1 MALPQTKIAPL
12 AFNVP
17 IVYKET
23 GYPTPYFQ
31 QMLVQWF
38 TEKKVNDTATDVAA
52 TTALWGGIT
61 GTLSLQV
68 DLQTALDA
76 KADETITVTGA
87 SGITGGGD
95 LTSNRVL
102 SASVQA
108 ILDQIST
115 TRGVILYR
123 GATGWT
129 ALAPGAAGTK
139 LTSNGAGTDPT
150 WV

>member
-1 MALPQTKIAPL
+1 MVLDPTKLAPL
-12 AFNVP
+12 AWNVP
-17 IVYKET
+17 IVYQET
-23 GYPTPYFQ
+23 GYPTPYLQ
-31 QMLVQWF
+31 QTLVQLLV
-38 TEKKVNDTATDVAA
+38 EKKANDAATDTAA

-61 GTLSLQV
+61 GVLADQL
-68 DLQTALDA
+68 DLQGELDL
-76 KADETITVTGA
+76 KVDETITVTGA
-87 SGITGGGD
+87 SGITGGGN
-95 LTSNRVL
+95 LSANVVL

-123 GATGWT
+123 GAGGWA

-139 LTSNGAGTDPT
+139 LTSGGAGADPS